1 MSTEKRVE
9 STLVDELLE
18 ESHGLR
24 MKYEDFSRYTEGQ
37 VAEFV
42 STKRRLNQQVAELG
56 QREGWLAEKVSQLEA
71 ARDHLVEQRDHVV
84 GERDRALAERD
95 RALAE
100 RDHVVGERDGLLVE
114 LAHAR
119 GDLELLN
126 EQRAMVQRE
135 LVRITHECAALQEA
149 LASRTAQRDRWRER
163 VRVLESARSYRLVQR
178 VKRLLRR
185 R

>member
-1 MSTEKRVE
+1 MKHQKRPNTELQE
-9 STLVDELLE
+9 LVDELLE

-84 GERDRALAERD
+84 G
-95 RALAE
+95 
-100 RDHVVGERDGLLVE
+100 
-114 LAHAR
+114 
-119 GDLELLN
+119 
-126 EQRAMVQRE
+126 
-135 LVRITHECAALQEA
+135 
-149 LASRTAQRDRWRER
+149 
-163 VRVLESARSYRLVQR
+163 
-178 VKRLLRR
+178 
-185 R
+185 

>member
-1 MSTEKRVE
+1 MSTEKRME

-84 GERDRALAERD
+84 GERDRAL
-95 RALAE
+95 
-100 RDHVVGERDGLLVE
+100 VERDGLLVE
-114 LAHAR
+114 LSHAR

-149 LASRTAQRDRWRER
+149 LASRTVQRDRWRER

>member
-1 MSTEKRVE
+1 M
-9 STLVDELLE
+9 
-18 ESHGLR
+18 
-24 MKYEDFSRYTEGQ
+24 
-37 VAEFV
+37 
-42 STKRRLNQQVAELG
+42 
-56 QREGWLAEKVSQLEA
+56 
-71 ARDHLVEQRDHVV
+71 
-84 GERDRALAERD
+84 
-95 RALAE
+95 
-100 RDHVVGERDGLLVE
+100 VGERDGLLVE

-149 LASRTAQRDRWRER
+149 LASRTVQRDRWRER

>member
-1 MSTEKRVE
+1 M
-9 STLVDELLE
+9 
-18 ESHGLR
+18 
-24 MKYEDFSRYTEGQ
+24 
-37 VAEFV
+37 
-42 STKRRLNQQVAELG
+42 
-56 QREGWLAEKVSQLEA
+56 
-71 ARDHLVEQRDHVV
+71 EQ
-84 GERDRALAERD
+84 
-95 RALAE
+95 